1 MTARAPAARA
11 RARLPARARWLHR
24 VPAQGIFPL
33 EEHDMD
39 AVARPID
46 AAAVAVAEQ
55 AMLGREGERAAR
67 EILDSLCDPTRL
79 KIVRAL
85 METPLAASDLARV
98 IKRSRAATSQ
108 HLRVLREVGAAVPA
122 RQGNVVRYSL
132 SDDVSAKVLTDIGR
146 AFERLDNEGDGPQ
159 AASG

>member
-1 MTARAPAARA
+1 
-11 RARLPARARWLHR
+11 
-24 VPAQGIFPL
+24 
-33 EEHDMD
+33 MD
-39 AVARPID
+39 AATSAID
-46 AAAVAVAEQ
+46 PAAVAVAEQ

-108 HLRVLREVGAAVPA
+108 HLRVLREVGAAIPA
-122 RQGNVVRYSL
+122 RQGNIVRYSL
-132 SDDVSAKVLTDIGR
+132 SQNVSAKVLTDVGR
-146 AFERLDNEGDGPQ
+146 AFERLDSDSRDERKG
-159 AASG
+159 ASG

>member
-1 MTARAPAARA
+1 
-11 RARLPARARWLHR
+11 
-24 VPAQGIFPL
+24 
-33 EEHDMD
+33 MD
-39 AVARPID
+39 AATSAID
-46 AAAVAVAEQ
+46 PAAVAVAEQ

-108 HLRVLREVGAAVPA
+108 HLRVLREVGAAIPA
-122 RQGNVVRYSL
+122 RQGNIVRYSL
-132 SDDVSAKVLTDIGR
+132 SQNVSAKVLTDVGR
-146 AFERLDNEGDGPQ
+146 AFERLDSDSRDEPKD
-159 AASG
+159 ASG

>member
-1 MTARAPAARA
+1 MG
-11 RARLPARARWLHR
+11 L
-24 VPAQGIFPL
+24 F
-33 EEHDMD
+33 
-39 AVARPID
+39 
-46 AAAVAVAEQ
+46 AAVAVAEQ

-108 HLRVLREVGAAVPA
+108 HLKVLRDVGAAVPA
-122 RQGNVVRYSL
+122 RQGNIVRYSL
-132 SDDVSAKVLTDIGR
+132 SQNVSAKVLADVGH
-146 AFERLDNEGDGPQ
+146 AFERLDDNSGEAEAT
-159 AASG
+159 AARG

>member
-1 MTARAPAARA
+1 
-11 RARLPARARWLHR
+11 
-24 VPAQGIFPL
+24 
-33 EEHDMD
+33 MD
-39 AVARPID
+39 AATSAID
-46 AAAVAVAEQ
+46 PAAVAVAEQ

-108 HLRVLREVGAAVPA
+108 HLRVLREVGAAIPA
-122 RQGNVVRYSL
+122 RQGNIVRYSL
-132 SDDVSAKVLTDIGR
+132 SQHVSAKVLTDVGR
-146 AFERLDNEGDGPQ
+146 AFERLDTDSRDERLG
-159 AASG
+159 ASR

>member
-1 MTARAPAARA
+1 
-11 RARLPARARWLHR
+11 
-24 VPAQGIFPL
+24 
-33 EEHDMD
+33 MD
-39 AVARPID
+39 ASTRPID
-46 AAAVAVAEQ
+46 AAAVAAAEE

-67 EILDSLCDPTRL
+67 AILDSLCDPTRL

-85 METPLAASDLARV
+85 TETPLAASDLARV

-108 HLRVLREVGAAVPA
+108 HRRVLRDVEAVAPV

-132 SDDVSAKVLTDIGR
+132 SQKVSARILSDIGR
-146 AFERLDNEGDGPQ
+146 AFERLDEAESDGPG

>member
-1 MTARAPAARA
+1 
-11 RARLPARARWLHR
+11 
-24 VPAQGIFPL
+24 
-33 EEHDMD
+33 MD
-39 AVARPID
+39 AESRPID

-55 AMLGREGERAAR
+55 AMFGREGERAAR

-85 METPLAASDLARV
+85 TETPLAASDLARV

-108 HLRVLREVGAAVPA
+108 HLKVLREVEAVVPA
-122 RQGNVVRYSL
+122 RQGNIVRYSL
-132 SDDVSAKVLTDIGR
+132 SRKVSAQVLADIGR
-146 AFERLDNEGDGPQ
+146 AFERVDLDNDGDDGNEPR

>member
-1 MTARAPAARA
+1 
-11 RARLPARARWLHR
+11 
-24 VPAQGIFPL
+24 
-33 EEHDMD
+33 MD
-39 AVARPID
+39 VATPPID

-55 AMLGREGERAAR
+55 AMLGRKGERAAR

-85 METPLAASDLARV
+85 IETPLAASDLARV

-122 RQGNVVRYSL
+122 RQGNIVRYSL
-132 SDDVSAKVLTDIGR
+132 SQNVSAKVLTDVGR
-146 AFERLDNEGDGPQ
+146 AFERLDSDNGPEAA